1 MYALIAFV
9 PILVTIVLMAVF
21 NWPAKRALPLAWL
34 LAAVFGIAFWKMSF
48 IHAIGQTLTGFL
60 GAFEVLVIIFGAIL
74 IMNTMQRSGAMD
86 AINRMFNGLTPDARL
101 QTVIIGFIFGAFIEG
116 AAGFGTPAA
125 LAAPLMISVGFPPL
139 AAAIAALQLNSVPV
153 PFGAVGTPTNMA
165 FETVKDGLTLKDPNV
180 WRMALTKWTAIP
192 MSVGYFLIMIF
203 TLAIICKMFG
213 KERKMS
219 DVLPAIPFIIYVG
232 VVFDIFYILI
242 ATVVGPE
249 LTSLIAAVLTL
260 FIVMFTTKKG
270 FLVPKKVW
278 TFDKKENWEQSWLS
292 TTEVPEPK
300 TSDMSLIKAWIPYF
314 IIGIILVVTRVSE
327 KMASNA
333 GNTNWATAM
342 KNFKIG
348 TGESH
353 IILGADWNWAIFWS
367 PGVVFVVV
375 ALITFGLHGMKGE
388 AIKGAFTDTFKML
401 GGAAVAL
408 LFGVALVNIFR
419 YTNIDSANMTNVAE
433 AVKDSML
440 LVMAKALAGVFKSA
454 YIIIAPII
462 AVLGTFMSGSNT
474 VSNTLFASLQFE
486 TAKLVG
492 MPTVLIVALQNMG
505 GGIGNMTCVNNIVA
519 ATATTGT
526 IGTEGKIMRT
536 NALPMI
542 AYSVLMVIVIF
553 LVMMIIGD
561 PMAGIT

>member
-1 MYALIAFV
+1 MYAIIAFV

-34 LAAVFGIAFWKMSF
+34 LAVIFGIALWKMSF